1 MTYESLTQHY
11 KTATN
16 EYRAAYYWLRNHAEH
31 EPKRTPHDKRA
42 KLWHV
47 DDIAAYKA
55 QHEPNQ
61 KYNVWQQ
68 ILMRY
73 LQKPMTVNQLLDHL
87 AEHGIFF
94 AETTSKR
101 NMIYWLERG
110 FLTRTGKGTKGS
122 PYVYSIA
129 VEVKDAA

>member
-47 DDIAAYKA
+47 DDIAAYKE
-55 QHEPNQ
+55 QHNTANWRTLICEHLNE
-61 KYNVWQQ
+61 
-68 ILMRY
+68 
-73 LQKPMTVNQLLDHL
+73 PMTVNELLDL
-87 AEHGIFF
+87 FDKTGNFYDYKSVAQ
-94 AETTSKR
+94 ALK
-101 NMIYWLERG
+101 YWTDKS

-129 VEVKDAA
+129 VEAKDAA